1 MIEQRTEE
9 WFQQR
14 LGKVTASRISDVIA
28 KTKTGVSTS
37 RQNYLVQLVSERLTG
52 KKGDSFVNQAML
64 DGIERESAARE
75 LYMLTRGTS
84 VTEVGFFDHPIIKNS
99 GASPDGAVN
108 AEEDGKYAGLIEI
121 KCPIET
127 THTNTL
133 MSKSVPSKYI
143 PQIQWQMASVSP
155 NVKWCDFISYNPN
168 FPDTMQLF
176 VARVDRDNAYIAELE
191 AEVIKFLDEVDQT
204 ILKLKE

>member
-1 MIEQRTEE
+1 MAEYNNTNTFTLNKNDKGENLR
-9 WFQQR
+9 R
-14 LGKVTASRISDVIA
+14 PDYRGKLNI
-28 KTKTGVSTS
+28 
-37 RQNYLVQLVSERLTG
+37 
-52 KKGDSFVNQAML
+52 
-64 DGIERESAARE
+64 DGIEFTLSGWIREGAN
-75 LYMLTRGTS
+75 GK
-84 VTEVGFFDHPIIKNS
+84 FIS
-99 GASPDGAVN
+99 GAVAMVATDERLKPAVEG
-108 AEEDGKYAGLIEI
+108 AEEDGKYVGLIEI

-155 NVKWCDFISYNPN
+155 NVKWVDFISYNPN

-176 VARVDRDNAYIAELE
+176 IARVDRDDTYIAELE
-191 AEVIKFLDEVDQT
+191 AEVVKFLDEVEQT